1 MTNII
6 QEFQS
11 RESLLCANSAL
22 IAQLQARLK
31 AKRFRPQEGDQIR
44 IGYIRVLVQALQS
57 QNNILKDA
65 EVDELQKELDELKEV
80 LKCRSRE

>member
-1 MTNII
+1 MTNGI
-6 QEFQS
+6 QDFQS
-11 RESLLCANSAL
+11 RESLLSANSAL

-57 QNNILKDA
+57 HNTLLKDT